1 MNAQGAQ
8 WDYKCIPVNVQGDQR
23 GISLEMDQE
32 SSGIELVY
40 VCVWEGGEGRLGCGF
55 ILLYSIFYVLYSKFY
70 ILYILMF
77 DLLYSKVRVYVLYFI
92 FYFLYSIFMCEVDTL
107 SNILNLNTARFRED
121 DQTRNARRNLKC
133 RSKS

>member
-70 ILYILMF
+70 ILYMLHILTSI
-77 DLLYSKVRVYVLYFI
+77 LLLPSLCTI
-92 FYFLYSIFMCEVDTL
+92 L
-107 SNILNLNTARFRED
+107 NILLRISSMVSI
-121 DQTRNARRNLKC
+121 L
-133 RSKS
+133 